1 MCSLGFMK
9 NPMKRAK
16 GEDDSNSVDRISELP
31 KDILQRILYFLSQ
44 EYAVRTSILSKS
56 WRYVWRTR
64 PNLDFSDNT
73 FRGNKKKFHLCL
85 EEFHLSICLTY
96 SDRKSVPFLEKWIP
110 LLTAMDVKKFC
121 LSIQSEYYKS
131 VRVELPRVVFGEESL
146 QDLNAERFVL
156 EQEAIERIALSKHLK
171 KLRLEEVYVKDDT
184 LSKHLK
190 KLRLEEVYVK
200 DDTLQ
205 TIIIY
210 PTSLETLEISRS
222 NIPFHKGADFRN
234 LKDLCLCLVES
245 SLDNLS
251 SCEFPSLKR
260 LNLRY
265 CDGLKESHISIDAP
279 NMVCFGYAGCFIPSI
294 SFTTTSNEWNTYIC
308 LDSNDASSN
317 WFVKLKALL
326 ESLSQSNICL
336 AIDDNYP
343 TPFDE
348 PHIIHEIL
356 DDNGCNEPIAVEC
369 LQLNAGLSCFAT
381 LLNGLFRICRP
392 TSIGDIV
399 FKCWEMKVAE
409 FAWNILMRRES
420 QDRHQ
425 FRHELWLRDLERVS
439 LEIKEIGQEEWR
451 SITLSDLP
459 NHRPREH
466 YRTHFALKWRQSL

>member
-1 MCSLGFMK
+1 
-9 NPMKRAK
+9 MKRAK

-44 EYAVRTSILSKS
+44 EYAVRTSVLSKS

-73 FRGNKKKFHLCL
+73 FRGNKKKFLSVVDKNLQLYRDQNLCL
-85 EEFHLSICLTY
+85 EEFHLSISLTY
-96 SDRKSVPFLEKWIP
+96 SDRRFAPFLEKWIT
-110 LLTAMDVKKFC
+110 LLTAMGVKKFH
-121 LSIQSEYYKS
+121 LSIQTEYYKS

-146 QDLNAERFVL
+146 QDLLAERFVL

-171 KLRLEEVYVKDDT
+171 KLRLEEVYIKN
-184 LSKHLK
+184 
-190 KLRLEEVYVK
+190 
-200 DDTLQ
+200 DTLQ
-205 TIIIY
+205 TKIIY
-210 PTSLETLEISRS
+210 PISLETLEISRS

-234 LKDLCLCLVES
+234 LKELSLCLVES

-265 CDGLKESHISIDAP
+265 CDGLKESHISINAP

-308 LDSNDASSN
+308 LDSNDASSS

-348 PHIIHEIL
+348 EHIIHEIL

-369 LQLNAGLSCFAT
+369 LQLNAGLSCFST
-381 LLNGLFRICRP
+381 LLKGLFRICRP

-399 FKCWEMKVAE
+399 FKSWEIKVAE
-409 FAWNILMRRES
+409 FAWNILMKRES
-420 QDRHQ
+420 GDRHQ

-439 LEIKEIGQEEWR
+439 LEIKEIGREEWR
-451 SITLSDLP
+451 SITLPDLP
-459 NHRPREH
+459 NYRPREH

>member
-1 MCSLGFMK
+1 MNQTEK
-9 NPMKRAK
+9 IIMKRAK
-16 GEDDSNSVDRISELP
+16 VEDDSNSVDRISELP

-44 EYAVRTSILSKS
+44 EYAVRTSVLSKL
-56 WRYVWRTR
+56 WRSNWRTR

-73 FRGNKKKFHLCL
+73 FRGNKKKFLSVVDKNLQLYRDQNLCL
-85 EEFHLSICLTY
+85 EEFHLSISLTY

-110 LLTAMDVKKFC
+110 LLTAMGVKKFR
-121 LSIQSEYYKS
+121 LSIQYEYYKS
-131 VRVELPRVVFGEESL
+131 AVRVQLPRVVFGEESL
-146 QDLNAERFVL
+146 QDLHAERFVL
-156 EQEAIERIALSKHLK
+156 EQEAIERIA
-171 KLRLEEVYVKDDT
+171 

-234 LKDLCLCLVES
+234 LKDLSLCLVES

-294 SFTTTSNEWNTYIC
+294 SFTTTSAEWNTYIC
-308 LDSNDASSN
+308 LDPNDASSS

-348 PHIIHEIL
+348 EHIINKIL
-356 DDNGCNEPIAVEC
+356 DDSCCNELPIAVEC
-369 LQLNAGLSCFAT
+369 LQLNAGLSCFST

-399 FKCWEMKVAE
+399 FKSWEMKVAE
-409 FAWNILMRRES
+409 FAWNILMRRECYPF
-420 QDRHQ
+420 DHDQ

-439 LEIKEIGQEEWR
+439 LEIKEIGREEWR

-466 YRTHFALKWRQSL
+466 YRTRFALKWRQNL